1 VTVAFGVPLVLLAGA
16 TAQRWW
22 LLVAAVVVAITAT
35 TIAID
40 RIARRVTRTAAD
52 IAAAAHD
59 LGEGATTLVPVRGPR
74 ELASA
79 AYAFNTMSERIAE
92 QRAAE
97 RELIADLSHRLRT
110 PLTALRLEAER
121 ARASIADNR
130 LQQAVEGM
138 EREVDHLILA
148 ARRNAAAAPTPPP
161 SDPEGCDAAA
171 VVRDRMAF
179 WAAVAEDQSR
189 HYTMTGTGRRAP
201 VQLPRAELA
210 AAVDALLGNV
220 FRYTPQGTA
229 FEVAVSRKDG
239 FVAVRVDD
247 AGPGIDDPGRAM
259 KRGSSDRG
267 STGLGL
273 DIVRRA
279 AVAGKG
285 TVDIGRA
292 VLGGASIV
300 VLLADANPPP
310 TTRPRLGWV
319 GRLSREPDERP
330 RRRRSQG

>member
-1 VTVAFGVPLVLLAGA
+1 LVTVALGVPVVLLVGA
-16 TAQRWW
+16 TTQRWW
-22 LLVAAVVVAITAT
+22 LLVAAVVV
-35 TIAID
+35 TIAATALTTD

-52 IAAAAHD
+52 IATAAHD
-59 LGEGATTLVPVRGPR
+59 LGEGATTVVPVRGPR

-79 AYAFNTMSERIAE
+79 AHAFNTMSERVAE

-121 ARASIADNR
+121 IADSR

-138 EREVDHLILA
+138 EREVDHLILT
-148 ARRNAAAAPTPPP
+148 ARRNTAAAPTPPP

-171 VVRDRMAF
+171 VVRDRIAF

-189 HYTMTGTGRRAP
+189 PYTVIGTGRRAP
-201 VQLPRAELA
+201 VKLPRAEFA

-239 FVAVRVDD
+239 FIALRVDD
-247 AGPGIDDPGRAM
+247 AGPGIDNPGRAL

-279 AVAGKG
+279 AVAGNG
-285 TVDIGRA
+285 SVDIGRA
-292 VLGGASIV
+292 ALGGASIV
-300 VLLADANPPP
+300 VLLADAFPPP
-310 TTRPRLGWV
+310 APRQRLGWV

-330 RRRRSQG
+330 RRRRPQA